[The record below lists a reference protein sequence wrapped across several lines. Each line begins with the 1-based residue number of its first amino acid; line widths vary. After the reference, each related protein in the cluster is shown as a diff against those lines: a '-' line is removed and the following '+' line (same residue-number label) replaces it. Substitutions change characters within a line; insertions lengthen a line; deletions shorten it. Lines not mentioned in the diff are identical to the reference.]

1 MKVLVT
7 GGAGFIGSNLVDY
20 LAKQEE
26 VTKIVVIDNLSH
38 SKIEN
43 LNQHLD
49 QPYFE
54 FHQIDLLDFPKVK
67 EVMVQGFD
75 IVFHL
80 AANPDAQKGF
90 TDTKHDLEQET
101 IVTYNV
107 LESMRLTGVKKVVL
121 SSSGTIY
128 GETPVIPLPENY
140 GPCFPI
146 SMYGAGKLAAE
157 GLVTGFSG
165 TFGFNAWIFRFAN
178 VVGQRRI
185 NGVVSDFIRKL
196 RSNPKRL
203 EILGDGKQQ
212 KPYILVDDLVE
223 AIWFCVNQAQ
233 DPINVFNLGVAS
245 STTVTKIAQIVAEE
259 LNLPEV
265 EFSYTGGERGW
276 PGDIP
281 QVRYDVSKVNR
292 LGWKAKFES
301 DEAVR
306 EAAKQ
311 LSKEIV

>member
-1 MKVLVT
+1 MKILVT

-20 LAKQEE
+20 LAGQESVE
-26 VTKIVVIDNLSH
+26 RIEVIDNLSH
-38 SKIEN
+38 SRLEN
-43 LNQHLD
+43 LDGHLD
-49 QPYFE
+49 EPYFK
-54 FHQIDLLDFPKVK
+54 FHKLDLLDLEGVKKV
-67 EVMVQGFD
+67 MTGGFD
-75 IVFHL
+75 MVIHL
-80 AANPDAQKGF
+80 AANPDAQIGF
-90 TDTKHDLEQET
+90 TNTRHDLEQET
-101 IVTYNV
+101 LVTYNV
-107 LESMRLTGVKKVVL
+107 LEAMRLSDIRKIVL

-128 GETPVIPLPENY
+128 GETPVIPLTENY

-178 VVGQRRI
+178 VVGRRRI

-196 RSNPKRL
+196 RRDPKAL

-223 AIWFCVNQAQ
+223 AIWFCVNKAT
-233 DPINVFNLGVAS
+233 DSINVFNLGVAS
-245 STTVTKIAQIVAEE
+245 STTVTKIAETVTEE
-259 LNLPEV
+259 LGLSDV
-265 EFSYTGGERGW
+265 TFKYTGGERGW
-276 PGDIP
+276 PGDIA
-281 QVRYDVSKVNR
+281 QVRYDVSKVNK
-292 LGWKAKFES
+292 LGWKAKHES

-306 EAAKQ
+306 EAARQ